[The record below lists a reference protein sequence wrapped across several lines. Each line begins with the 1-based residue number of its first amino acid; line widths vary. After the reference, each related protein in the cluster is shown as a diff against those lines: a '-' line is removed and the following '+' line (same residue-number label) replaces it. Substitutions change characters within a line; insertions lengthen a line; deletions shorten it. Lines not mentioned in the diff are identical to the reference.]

1 MCNTIILIILILLF
15 ILYLMYNNTI
25 ENYPN
30 LVTFGYPSRMF
41 HCDRKDLDYRLKCQ
55 PSILKYNYKFKNSTI
70 QPKIQYR
77 CLHI

>member
-1 MCNTIILIILILLF
+1 MCNTIILIILIILL

-30 LVTFGYPSRMF
+30 LVTFGYPSRMNNST
-41 HCDRKDLDYRLKCQ
+41 RNMSYDLRCE
-55 PSILKYNYKFKNSTI
+55 PSILKYNYTFKNSTI
-70 QPKIQYR
+70 QPKFQYR